1 MIKILDKYDIV
12 YKVKNIKANDFF
24 IGLGNCDD

>member
-1 MIKILDKYDIV
+1 MIKILDIYDIV

-24 IGLGNCDD
+24 IGLGNCDE